1 MLSNLKMKYEPNLT
15 KIETRIILI
24 QKISFFRSYC
34 QTFPI
39 FLLCNVDYLQ
49 FIFFSFSFADDK
61 SLEKIDD
68 DSKSEPESLEEGEV
82 R

>member
-1 MLSNLKMKYEPNLT
+1 MTHAELVVSQN
-15 KIETRIILI
+15 
-24 QKISFFRSYC
+24 
-34 QTFPI
+34 
-39 FLLCNVDYLQ
+39 DYLYKKYVWLL
-49 FIFFSFSFADDK
+49 FYLNFPFFFPDDK

>member
-1 MLSNLKMKYEPNLT
+1 MN
-15 KIETRIILI
+15 KIDSRIILI
-24 QKISFFRSYC
+24 QKISFFE
-34 QTFPI
+34 FPSKLLHVI
-39 FLLCNVDYLQ
+39 SHVLLLCTYLLT
-49 FIFFSFSFADDK
+49 IHIVSFADDK

>member
-1 MLSNLKMKYEPNLT
+1 M
-15 KIETRIILI
+15 
-24 QKISFFRSYC
+24 QVISHVL
-34 QTFPI
+34 
-39 FLLCNVDYLQ
+39 LLCTYLLT
-49 FIFFSFSFADDK
+49 IHIVSFADDK